1 MQSIKEQ
8 VKALT
13 PVTQQQKDQYLEF
26 LRMLEDYEY
35 TDLSFIQ
42 KLSLQKAIVNSNT
55 CNSIK
60 KKIKQ

>member
-8 VKALT
+8 VRALT

-26 LRMLEDYEY
+26 LKMLEDYEHA
-35 TDLSFIQ
+35 DLSFIQ